1 VATPTFTLIGAGGLT
16 DGVLASADANTGWN
30 DLTTADTDIKVEG
43 TGSMSGIFR
52 ADGEQGYYDAGG
64 APVSASGLVFR
75 GWILTNNLPYMDV
88 YATDP
93 YKLLAFDGTTEEQ
106 LALFGSDT
114 YPGGWFYIW
123 QDMDAFTTLT
133 LANVDRWGVES
144 GHASNAKNVVNTW
157 MDVMRY
163 LDGYSFT
170 GGTTGDRVTLASV
183 AALDLT
189 SAYGITQTVNGVY
202 FGYGTLQVGSGAT
215 TTWFEMAGE
224 VLVFVD
230 PPGALSIP
238 TGLYDITATGSGCNC
253 FITGSVI
260 RSGGTLDSTR
270 VVIDLSDT
278 NLNAVEFSSNLV
290 VRASTIAFQSGMTAT
305 GNTFDDCGQIT
316 HAGANMNNCIIQ
328 GYEGTTGTAA
338 LVYNVNTD
346 PDGEVDGITFVKG
359 TATTHA
365 IEFGSNTPASVTL
378 RDQTYSGYNASNGQN
393 DSTFYNNTGG
403 ALTINLSGTTGN
415 ATYRNGSGASTTIAS
430 DPVTTTVTVKNSN
443 TQAVIQGARVFLVA
457 SDGTGDLPY
466 QESVTI
472 TSSGTTATVAHTGHG
487 MSSGDFAYIVGANE
501 QNYNGCYAISVTGV
515 DAYTYTMPGSA
526 SSPATGSITST
537 GGYFNTLTNA
547 SGVVSDSRSITN
559 DQPMTGYVR
568 KGSAADSPKYKT
580 ATIVGTVDNATG
592 LSYPA
597 FLIPDE

>member
-16 DGVLASADANTGWN
+16 DGVLTSADANTGWS

-43 TGSMSGIFR
+43 TGSMSGVLR

-75 GWILTNNLPYMDV
+75 GWILTNNLPYMGT
-88 YATDP
+88 YASDP
-93 YKLLAFDGTTEEQ
+93 YKLLAYDGTTEEQ

-170 GGTTGDRVTLASV
+170 GGTTSDRVTMADVASV
-183 AALDLT
+183 DLS
-189 SAYGITQTVNGVY
+189 SAYGVTQTVNGVY
-202 FGYGTLQVGSGAT
+202 FGYGTLQIGSGAT
-215 TTWFEMAGE
+215 TTWFEMDGE

-278 NLNAVEFSSNLV
+278 NLNDVEFSSNLV

-316 HAGANMNNCIIQ
+316 HAGANMNDCVIQ
-328 GYEGTTGTAA
+328 GYEGTAGTAA
-338 LVYNVNTD
+338 LVYNVNAD
-346 PDGEVDGITFVKG
+346 PDGEVDGITFTKG
-359 TATTHA
+359 TAATHA
-365 IEFGSNTPASVTL
+365 IEFGSNTPSSVTL

-403 ALTINLSGTTGN
+403 ALTINLDGASGN
-415 ATYRNGSGASTTIAS
+415 ATYRNGTGASTTIAS
-430 DPVTTTVTVKNSN
+430 DPVTTTITVKD
-443 TQAVIQGARVFLVA
+443 AVSLAVVQNARVYMVA
-457 SDGTGDLPY
+457 SDATGDLPY

-487 MSSGDFAYIVGANE
+487 MASGDFALIEGADQ
-501 QNYNGCYAISVTGV
+501 QNYNGCYEITVTGV

-526 SSPATGSITST
+526 TSPATGTITST
-537 GGYFNTLTNA
+537 GGYFNSLTNA
-547 SGVVSDSRSITN
+547 SGQVTDSRSITN
-559 DQPMTGYVR
+559 DQPLAGVAR
-568 KGSAADSPKYKT
+568 KASAADDPKYKT
-580 ATIVGTVDNATG
+580 ATLVGDVDNATG
-592 LSYPA
+592 LSITT
-597 FLIPDE
+597 FLARDQ